1 MINYILT
8 RKTGRRGSI
17 SFDFD
22 FGWEG
27 RLRRVL
33 SEEGRWKMLLEE
45 GSRREGAVATEF
57 GWLEA
62 GGNRSGGKNQWF
74 CMWVFKNHLWWQNHI
89 TNLLR
94 WQMDFN
100 ENPKYRISK
109 FRCAQF
115 LKIWQKYTLRIGNG
129 IYMQSRNV
137 SQYDT
142 DALRS
147 LTICH
152 HTLQRTRNFGYTKF

>member
-27 RLRRVL
+27 GLRRVLSEEGSRRLL

-45 GSRREGAVATEF
+45 GSRREGAVATEL

-62 GGNRSGGKNQWF
+62 GDNRSGGKNQWF
-74 CMWVFKNHLWWQNHI
+74 CMWVFTNHL
-89 TNLLR
+89 
-94 WQMDFN
+94 
-100 ENPKYRISK
+100 
-109 FRCAQF
+109 
-115 LKIWQKYTLRIGNG
+115 
-129 IYMQSRNV
+129 
-137 SQYDT
+137 
-142 DALRS
+142 
-147 LTICH
+147 
-152 HTLQRTRNFGYTKF
+152 